1 MLHFLLISS
10 DQRTTDTIADIVEK
24 YGFYLDIADT
34 FENGLQRVE
43 TQKYDAL
50 VIELSGSDENCIPP
64 LKKIIDLKIVD
75 YIVGIATVDCLEKA
89 LKAVDVNVNKCV
101 CLSAPLDSN
110 EFRLTVDNIVKVAEL
125 ERDVREKEKR
135 LLHLEVINEI
145 ARKTLS
151 YKGGEELLWDLARL
165 IHEKLH
171 LYNVNIFLVDEER
184 SKIVLTAF
192 AGGFGDDQVVGYSL
206 LIGQGISGWVAENR
220 QSLVTG
226 DVRTEP
232 RRIVGFAF
240 ENNAL
245 SEMAV
250 PVIYNGTM
258 LGVLHFESTELN
270 AFTSDD
276 VMVLETVAD
285 QMALAF
291 ENLRLSRELLE
302 SKKLSETINDSLP
315 ASILILNDTMNIEY
329 ANLTFCAINNCSRDT
344 VIGLPIHDVF
354 PGEFKKLF
362 DLSGTLEQVIKDR
375 RTINYPNIRHTSPF
389 HPDRIL
395 NITFSYLEAGK
406 QARIMVL
413 IQDVT
418 EFTKKTYQLSLL
430 REISLAMQG
439 VLDRDKLLHMVLTC
453 VTAGFAIG
461 FSRAFLFLV
470 DSESKQL
477 RGIMG
482 VGPTSQDEA
491 NRIWH
496 ELAKQELT
504 FNDYLEKIER
514 EDLPASPLND
524 VIKTLSFDLRS
535 VTNVLTEAVR
545 TSQHHHVTDAWKNSL
560 VDEAMKTILASDE
573 FVVIPLIKQNEGIG
587 VLMADNAFSG
597 RSITGESIEVLSL
610 FAGSAANA
618 IETARMLTILEKKV
632 EELECAY
639 LELKKTQDLLIRNE
653 KLAVIGEV
661 STRLAHEIRNPLATI
676 GGFAQSI
683 PKRYDDRKRTIRN
696 ANFIVKEVKRLE
708 YILSTVLDFSRPSV
722 PRKTMTDINKLIVNT
737 INIFET
743 EIKANHVTVI
753 TGFKDEPL
761 NVEFDALQIE
771 QVLINIIH
779 NALNAMPDG
788 GSIEINTTRD
798 EDRIRVD
805 IIDSGKGI
813 AEENLESIFEPF
825 FTTHENGTGL
835 GLSISHMIIQN
846 HQGTIIIS
854 SKEGEGTTVSVFLPL
869 NSSQGV

>member
-10 DQRTTDTIADIVEK
+10 DQRTTDTVADIVQK

-34 FENGLQRVE
+34 FENGLKRIE

-50 VIELSGSDENCIPP
+50 VIELSGSDDNCIPP
-64 LKKIIDLKIVD
+64 LKKIIDLKIVAH
-75 YIVGIATVDCLEKA
+75 IVGIATDDCLEKA
-89 LKAVDVNVNKCV
+89 LKAVDVNKCV
-101 CLSAPLDSN
+101 CLSTPLDSN
-110 EFRLTVDNIVKVAEL
+110 EFRLTVDNIAKVAEL
-125 ERDVREKEKR
+125 TRDVREKEKR

-151 YKGGEELLWDLARL
+151 YKDGEKLLWDLARL
-165 IHEKLH
+165 IHEKLN
-171 LYNVNIFLVDEER
+171 LYNVNIFLVDEKR
-184 SKIVLTAF
+184 SKIELSAF
-192 AGGFGDDQVVGYSL
+192 AGGFGDDLVVGYSL
-206 LIGQGISGWVAENR
+206 LIGQGISGWVAENC

-232 RRIVGFAF
+232 RRIKGFEF
-240 ENNAL
+240 EDDVL

-250 PVIYNGTM
+250 PVLYNDAV

-270 AFTSDD
+270 AFTPDD

-329 ANLTFCAINNCSRDT
+329 ANLTFCAINYCSRDK
-344 VIGLPIHDVF
+344 VIGRPINDVF
-354 PGEFKKLF
+354 SDEFKTLF
-362 DLSGTLEQVIKDR
+362 DLSGALKQVIEDH
-375 RTINYPNIRHTSPF
+375 RTINYSNIRHTSPL

-406 QARIMVL
+406 QGRIMVL
-413 IQDVT
+413 LQDVT
-418 EFTKKTYQLSLL
+418 EYTNKTYQLSLL

-470 DSESKQL
+470 DNESKQL

-482 VGPTSQDEA
+482 VGPISQDEA
-491 NRIWH
+491 NRIWN
-496 ELAKQELT
+496 ELSKQDFT
-504 FNDYLEKIER
+504 FSDYLEKIEG

-545 TSQHHHVTDAWKNSL
+545 TSQHHHVTDAWNNSL
-560 VDEAMKTILASDE
+560 VNEAMKTILASDE
-573 FVVIPLIKQNEGIG
+573 FVTIPLIKQNEVIG

-597 RSITGESIEVLSL
+597 RGVTEESIEVLSL

-618 IETARMLTILEKKV
+618 IETARMLTMLEKKV
-632 EELECAY
+632 EELEYAY

-683 PKRYDDRKRTIRN
+683 PKRYDDRERTIRN
-696 ANFIVKEVKRLE
+696 ANFIVEEVKRLE

-722 PRKTMTDINKLIVNT
+722 PRKAMTDINKLIVNT
-737 INIFET
+737 INIFES
-743 EIKANHVTVI
+743 EIKANHAAVT
-753 TGFKDEPL
+753 TCFKDESL
-761 NVEFDALQIE
+761 NAEFDALQIE

-788 GSIEINTTRD
+788 GIIDIKTLRD
-798 EDRIRVD
+798 GDRIRID

-813 AEENLESIFEPF
+813 AKKNLESIFEPF

-835 GLSISHMIIQN
+835 GLSISHMIMQN
-846 HQGTIIIS
+846 HQGTITVN
-854 SKEGEGTTVSVFLPL
+854 SKEGEGTAVSVFLPI